1 MSVPI
6 QQVLKM
12 PGWVLGALGRKFGD
26 VFVAQTS
33 CLLYRKASSL
43 RIVEWKR
50 RCRTRGALPTGS
62 RRYSRLEIWATSAL
76 CLGILVGG
84 ASLFAQETHSP
95 PTTTN
100 ATIVR
105 DGLILGNGE
114 KLTGTVLNEHFS
126 FRTAYTHFELKK
138 AWLASIDLAS
148 DSRGLSTTVTINSNR
163 YSGFLEDDFLVF
175 QPDHGN
181 RMEIRRER
189 ISRVLIGD
197 QQHQEQETLKG
208 KWVRL
213 KNGDLLSGQV
223 SPSPLPLLI
232 TNAQVSVNLD
242 DLSKLT
248 LTSHRRASARDYPQE
263 RAGLVGA
270 LTTDYLV
277 IELNI
282 GPRIEIFRDAVESIS
297 QSYAVMSAD
306 PNLEPVDSGTALVTE
321 PPPGTSTTNLEGLVW
336 IPAGEF
342 IMGSPYNEIG
352 RDPDEGPQV
361 KTRIAAGFWMGKC
374 EVRQA
379 EYEKVTGT
387 NPSPSNEDTN
397 LPVVKV
403 NWFEAMDYCA
413 KLTQMR
419 ESVGS
424 LPSGYAFRLPTEAE
438 WEYACRAGTTT
449 RFSCGEDRA
458 DSAIGD
464 YAWFTRNSEFMSHP
478 VGLKKPNPW
487 GLYDMHGNIMEW
499 CLDRYERVTGGAKVN
514 NSAASATG
522 NLRVARG
529 GSWLYEAKACR
540 SANRDDYAPSNRCS
554 DIGFRVVLAPVLP

>member
-1 MSVPI
+1 
-6 QQVLKM
+6 L
-12 PGWVLGALGRKFGD
+12 
-26 VFVAQTS
+26 
-33 CLLYRKASSL
+33 
-43 RIVEWKR
+43 
-50 RCRTRGALPTGS
+50 
-62 RRYSRLEIWATSAL
+62 
-76 CLGILVGG
+76 GG
-84 ASLFAQETHSP
+84 AGLIAEESDLPSVGPA
-95 PTTTN
+95 
-100 ATIVR
+100 AAVVR
-105 DGLILGNGE
+105 DVVLLGNGE
-114 KLTGTVLNEHFS
+114 KLKGTVLNEHFS
-126 FRTAYTHFELKK
+126 FRTAYAHFELKK
-138 AWLASIDLAS
+138 AWLSSIDLAN
-148 DSRGLSTTVTINSNR
+148 DSRNLSTTLTVNSNR
-163 YSGFLEDDFLVF
+163 YTGFLEDDFLVF

-189 ISRVLIGD
+189 ISRVLIGG
-197 QQHQEQETLKG
+197 QNHQGQETLKG

-213 KNGDLLSGQV
+213 KNGDLLSGQI
-223 SPSPLPLLI
+223 SPSPLPLVI
-232 TNAQVSVNLD
+232 TNVQVSVNLD
-242 DLSKLT
+242 ELTKLT
-248 LTSHRRASARDYPQE
+248 LTSDRRTSSRDYSQN
-263 RAGLVGA
+263 RAGLAGA
-270 LTTDYLV
+270 LTVDYLV
-277 IELNI
+277 IELDA
-282 GPRIEIFRDAVESIS
+282 GPRIEIFRDAVQSIS
-297 QSYAVMSAD
+297 QSYAVISAD
-306 PNLEPVDSGTALVTE
+306 LNPEPVDSGTAGVAE
-321 PPPGTSTTNLEGLVW
+321 PPPAISSTNLEGLVW
-336 IPAGEF
+336 IPVGEF

-361 KTRIAAGFWMGKC
+361 KVRISEGFWMGKY
-374 EVRQA
+374 EVSQA
-379 EYEKVTGT
+379 EYERVMGT

-419 ESVGS
+419 ESTGR
-424 LPSGYAFRLPTEAE
+424 LPGGFAFRLPTEAE

-464 YAWFTRNSEFMSHP
+464 YAWFTRNSDFMSHP

-514 NSAASATG
+514 NSAASASG